1 MNYIGIKIRKQ
12 NRKNRAQCKIPGGI
26 GKWKISYNT
35 SYELGRRTTMCG
47 RYYVDEESNEELL
60 RIIRNLDQRLQ
71 GERIQAPDP
80 NNEGT
85 HVPRKFKTGEIFPTN
100 IAPIL
105 SKKDEN
111 IVPSAMTWGYKGF
124 QGSNVIINARS
135 ESAAEKRMFANDLES
150 KRIVVPASGFYEWE
164 HSGSKTKYYFTS
176 EHEKTLYMAGLS
188 HSYEDEE
195 RFVILTT
202 AANESMKD
210 IHNRMPV
217 LLNEDEIEG
226 WLSSREEALSLMKRI
241 PEQLKKTKSSPKEE
255 PEFEQ
260 LKFPW

>member
-1 MNYIGIKIRKQ
+1 
-12 NRKNRAQCKIPGGI
+12 
-26 GKWKISYNT
+26 
-35 SYELGRRTTMCG
+35 MCG

-60 RIIRNLDQRLQ
+60 RIIRNLDRRLQ
-71 GERIQAPDP
+71 GEQTQAPDP
-80 NNEGT
+80 SNEGT

-100 IAPIL
+100 IAPVIAR
-105 SKKDEN
+105 KN
-111 IVPSAMTWGYKGF
+111 GNVMPYAMPWGYKGF
-124 QGSNVIINARS
+124 QGNNVIINARS
-135 ESAAEKRMFANDLES
+135 ETVSEKRMFANDLETR
-150 KRIVVPASGFYEWE
+150 RIVVPASGFYEWE

-176 EHEKTLYMAGLS
+176 EQQKPIYMAGLS
-188 HSYEDEE
+188 HPYEEDE

-217 LLNEDEIEG
+217 LLKEEEIEG
-226 WLSSREEALSLMKRI
+226 WLSSKEEALSFMKRI
-241 PEQLKKTKSSPKEE
+241 PEQLKKTKASPKKE